1 MTKNPFQLTFGTR
14 GSALA
19 RYQTDL
25 VAKML
30 QAHFPNLAVRTTI
43 FTTKGDKELS
53 KPLPEIG
60 GKGLFTAELEAA
72 LRNHSIDLA
81 VHSLKDLPTED
92 SAGLTIG
99 AILLRENPADGLVSR
114 NKYTLDTLPQKATV
128 GTSSLRRQA
137 QLLAYRDDLDV
148 ISLRGNVDTRIKKA
162 MDSAG
167 PYDAVILAAAGL
179 KRMELHHH
187 ISQQLPFEL
196 MLPAPGQ
203 GAIAVQCRADDD
215 LTLKKL
221 AEINDLSTQQA
232 VLAERAFLAGLG
244 GGCSI
249 PVGALG
255 QAQADTLNLQGIVAD
270 PQGRRVIRVNHT
282 GPATEPEAI
291 GQTLAEQALAHGA
304 QEILEAVHA

>member
-1 MTKNPFQLTFGTR
+1 MKLVFGTR

-19 RYQTDL
+19 RYQTNL
-25 VAKML
+25 VEGML
-30 QAHFPNLAVRTTI
+30 RGHYPNLITQTI
-43 FTTKGDKELS
+43 IFSTKGDQELS

-72 LRNHSIDLA
+72 LNNHAIDLA

-92 SAGLTIG
+92 SPGLTIG
-99 AILLRENPADGLVSR
+99 AILPRENPADVLVSR
-114 NKYTLDTLPQKATV
+114 SKYTLDELPPKATV

-137 QLLAYRDDLDV
+137 QLLAQRPDLNI

-162 MDSAG
+162 LDPHG

-179 KRMELHHH
+179 KRVGLAEH
-187 ISQQLPFEL
+187 ITEQLSFEV

-203 GAIAVQCRADDD
+203 GAIAVQCRADDTA
-215 LTLKKL
+215 TLEKL
-221 AEINDLSTQQA
+221 AELNDIPTQQA
-232 VLAERAFLAGLG
+232 VLAERTFLAGLG

-255 QAQADTLNLQGIVAD
+255 KVDNNVLYVEGIIAN
-270 PQGRRVIRVNHT
+270 PTGQPLIRVNHA
-282 GPATEPEAI
+282 GPATKPEQI
-291 GQTLAEQALAHGA
+291 GQTLAEQALQQGA
-304 QEILEAVHA
+304 REILEAVHA

>member
-1 MTKNPFQLTFGTR
+1 MKLVFGTR

-19 RYQTDL
+19 RFQTNL
-25 VAKML
+25 VEGML
-30 QAHFPNLAVRTTI
+30 RAHFPDLTTQTLI
-43 FTTKGDKELS
+43 FSTKGDQELS

-72 LRNHSIDLA
+72 LNDHSIDLA

-92 SAGLTIG
+92 SPGLTIG
-99 AILLRENPADGLVSR
+99 AILPRENPADVLVSR
-114 NKYTLDTLPQKATV
+114 MGYTLNTLPQGATV

-137 QLLAYRDDLDV
+137 QILAQRPDLKI

-162 MDSAG
+162 LDPHG

-179 KRMELHHH
+179 KRMGLTEH
-187 ISQQLPFEL
+187 ISEQLPFTV

-203 GAIAVQCRADDD
+203 GAIAVQCRTGDA

-221 AEINDLSTQQA
+221 ASLNDPPTQQA

-255 QAQADTLNLQGIVAD
+255 QMDNDVLYLTALIANPTGQ
-270 PQGRRVIRVNHT
+270 PFIRITDT
-282 GPATEPEAI
+282 GPATQPELI
-291 GQTLAEQALAHGA
+291 GQTLAEQALQQGA
-304 QEILEAVHA
+304 REILEAVHA